1 MSTGERNTQARELPV
16 TESADETTEVET
28 AEAAAPGASDAVEGG
43 PTNAE
48 KVSKPAA
55 SSMRDA
61 AMARVAPRQDLSAR
75 RSASAR
81 TAGAAGAAGGSAAA
95 ASAGRPRAEGGPQS
109 SAQRSD
115 ARKRRPTGPRRV
127 RLTIQ
132 RIDPWSV
139 FKISLL
145 VAVGLGIATVI
156 MVAVLWTVLSG
167 MNVFNTINAFIVQ
180 VTSGEDSAN
189 QFDLMQYIGLGR
201 VLSLT
206 VVFAVANV
214 LLLTALATLGAFLYN
229 VCAALVGGAHL
240 TLSDE

>member
-1 MSTGERNTQARELPV
+1 MSTTERNTQSRELSG
-16 TESADETTEVET
+16 TESADETTEVKT
-28 AEAAAPGASDAVEGG
+28 AEAAASGHSDAAGG
-43 PTNAE
+43 GRANAE
-48 KVSKPAA
+48 TVSKPTA

-75 RSASAR
+75 RSASSR
-81 TAGAAGAAGGSAAA
+81 TAGAAGGSAAA
-95 ASAGRPRAEGGPQS
+95 ASAGSPQGDAGPQA
-109 SAQRSD
+109 SARRSD
-115 ARKRRPTGPRRV
+115 ARKRRPNGPRRV

-156 MVAVLWTVLSG
+156 TVAVLWTVLSG

-180 VTSGEDSAN
+180 VTSGEDGASR
-189 QFDLMQYIGLGR
+189 FDLMQYIGLGR

-214 LLLTALATLGAFLYN
+214 LLLTALATLSAFLYN
-229 VCAALVGGAHL
+229 VCSALVGGAHL

>member
-1 MSTGERNTQARELPV
+1 MSTTERNTQARESPA
-16 TESADETTEVET
+16 TETADETTEVET
-28 AEAAAPGASDAVEGG
+28 ARAASASAGQADGESVATEMPPK
-43 PTNAE
+43 PT
-48 KVSKPAA
+48 A

-75 RSASAR
+75 RSAAAR
-81 TAGAAGAAGGSAAA
+81 TGGAAGGSAAA
-95 ASAGRPRAEGGPQS
+95 TSAGRPGAEGGAAS
-109 SAQRSD
+109 SAQGSNP
-115 ARKRRPTGPRRV
+115 RKGRRTGPRRV

-156 MVAVLWTVLSG
+156 TVAVLWTVLSG
-167 MNVFNTINAFIVQ
+167 MNVFNTIDAFIVQ
-180 VTSGEDSAN
+180 VTSGEDGAS
-189 QFDLMQYIGLGR
+189 QFDLMRYIGLGR

-214 LLLTALATLGAFLYN
+214 LLLTALATLSAFLYN
-229 VCAALVGGAHL
+229 VCSALVGGAHL

>member
-1 MSTGERNTQARELPV
+1 MSTTERNTQARESSAAE
-16 TESADETTEVET
+16 TADETTEVET
-28 AEAAAPGASDAVEGG
+28 AQAASEADQADGDSVR
-43 PTNAE
+43 AE
-48 KVSKPAA
+48 KPANPTA

-75 RSASAR
+75 RSAAR
-81 TAGAAGAAGGSAAA
+81 TTGAAGGSAAA
-95 ASAGRPRAEGGPQS
+95 SAGRPGAEGGAAS
-109 SAQRSD
+109 SAQRSKG
-115 ARKRRPTGPRRV
+115 RKRRRTGPRRV

-156 MVAVLWTVLSG
+156 TVAVLWTVLSG

-180 VTSGEDSAN
+180 VTSGEDGAS
-189 QFDLMQYIGLGR
+189 QFDLMQYVGLGR

-214 LLLTALATLGAFLYN
+214 LLLTALATLSAFLYN

>member
-1 MSTGERNTQARELPV
+1 MSSTEHNTQARTSST
-16 TESADETTEVET
+16 TETADETTEVET
-28 AEAAAPGASDAVEGG
+28 AQAASTPVAGQADGESEQ
-43 PTNAE
+43 AE
-48 KVSKPAA
+48 RPSKPTA

-61 AMARVAPRQDLSAR
+61 AMARVASRQDLSAR
-75 RSASAR
+75 RNAAAR
-81 TAGAAGAAGGSAAA
+81 TSGAAGGSAAA
-95 ASAGRPRAEGGPQS
+95 AAGRSDAEGGAGS
-109 SAQRSD
+109 SAPR
-115 ARKRRPTGPRRV
+115 ANPRKRRRSGPRRV

-145 VAVGLGIATVI
+145 VAVGLGIAMVVA
-156 MVAVLWTVLSG
+156 VAVLWTVLSG
-167 MNVFNTINAFIVQ
+167 MNVFNTINTFIVQ
-180 VTSGEDSAN
+180 VTSGEDGAS

-214 LLLTALATLGAFLYN
+214 LLLTALATLSAFLYN
-229 VCAALVGGAHL
+229 VCSALVGGAHL

>member
-1 MSTGERNTQARELPV
+1 MGTTERSDTQAPESSV
-16 TESADETTEVET
+16 TDPADDTAEVET
-28 AEAAAPGASDAVEGG
+28 AHAAATSAGDTGSGDSAK
-43 PTNAE
+43 AE
-48 KVSKPAA
+48 TPPKARA

-75 RSASAR
+75 RSAAAR
-81 TAGAAGAAGGSAAA
+81 TAGAAGGSAAA
-95 ASAGRPRAEGGPQS
+95 ASAGRPGAEAGAAS

-115 ARKRRPTGPRRV
+115 PRKGRRTGPRRV

-132 RIDPWSV
+132 RVDPWSV

-145 VAVGLGIATVI
+145 VAVGLGIATVVT
-156 MVAVLWTVLSG
+156 VAVLWTVLSG
-167 MNVFNTINAFIVQ
+167 MNVFNTIDAFIVQ
-180 VTSGEDSAN
+180 VTSGEDGAS

-214 LLLTALATLGAFLYN
+214 LLLTALATLSAFLYN
-229 VCAALVGGAHL
+229 VCSALVGGAHL

>member
-1 MSTGERNTQARELPV
+1 MSTAEQQTKASQRS
-16 TESADETTEVET
+16 ESSSEESSPSSSTT
-28 AEAAAPGASDAVEGG
+28 GASSGSPADTGESSKSR
-43 PTNAE
+43 PT
-48 KVSKPAA
+48 SG
-55 SSMRDA
+55 SMREG
-61 AMARVAPRQDLSAR
+61 AMARVSPRRDLSSRRPGAS
-75 RSASAR
+75 RSA
-81 TAGAAGAAGGSAAA
+81 GVAGGSAAG
-95 ASAGRPRAEGGPQS
+95 ASAGRGKPSGGADRTRAPGAKPR
-109 SAQRSD
+109 R
-115 ARKRRPTGPRRV
+115 TGPRRV

-132 RIDPWSV
+132 RVDPWSV

-167 MNVFNTINAFIVQ
+167 MNVFATINEFIVQ
-180 VTSGEDSAN
+180 VTSGEDSASA
-189 QFDLMQYIGLGR
+189 FDLMQYIGLGR

-214 LLLTALATLGAFLYN
+214 LLLTALATLSAFLYN

>member
-1 MSTGERNTQARELPV
+1 MSTTERSATQA
-16 TESADETTEVET
+16 TESPDNDTADETTEVDTVREAATAADESPRGSSEVET
-28 AEAAAPGASDAVEGG
+28 A
-43 PTNAE
+43 
-48 KVSKPAA
+48 SKPTA

-75 RSASAR
+75 RSAAAR
-81 TAGAAGAAGGSAAA
+81 TTGAAGGSAAA
-95 ASAGRPRAEGGPQS
+95 ASAGRSRAEESPAG
-109 SAQRSD
+109 SAPPTAS
-115 ARKRRPTGPRRV
+115 RKGRRTGPRRV

-145 VAVGLGIATVI
+145 VAIGLGIATVI
-156 MVAVLWTVLSG
+156 MVAILWTVLSG
-167 MNVFNTINAFIVQ
+167 MNVFNTIDAFIVQ
-180 VTSGEDSAN
+180 VTSGEDGAS

-214 LLLTALATLGAFLYN
+214 LLLTALATLSAFLYN
-229 VCAALVGGAHL
+229 VCSALVGGAHL
-240 TLSDE
+240 TLADE

>member
-1 MSTGERNTQARELPV
+1 MSTTERKTQARESSAAE
-16 TESADETTEVET
+16 TADETTEVET
-28 AEAAAPGASDAVEGG
+28 AQAASEPDQADGDSVR
-43 PTNAE
+43 AE
-48 KVSKPAA
+48 KPANPTA
-55 SSMRDA
+55 SSMRDS

-75 RSASAR
+75 RSAAR
-81 TAGAAGAAGGSAAA
+81 TTGAAGGSAAA
-95 ASAGRPRAEGGPQS
+95 SAGRPGAEGGAAS
-109 SAQRSD
+109 SAQRSKG
-115 ARKRRPTGPRRV
+115 RKRRRTGPRRV

-156 MVAVLWTVLSG
+156 TVAVLWTVLSG

-180 VTSGEDSAN
+180 VTSGEDGAS
-189 QFDLMQYIGLGR
+189 QFDLMQYVGLGR

-214 LLLTALATLGAFLYN
+214 LLLTALATLSAFLYN

>member
-1 MSTGERNTQARELPV
+1 MSTTERNTQARESSG

-28 AEAAAPGASDAVEGG
+28 ADVAAPAASDAAEGG
-43 PTNAE
+43 QANAE
-48 KVSKPAA
+48 NVSKPTA
-55 SSMRDA
+55 SLMRDA

-81 TAGAAGAAGGSAAA
+81 TAGGAAGGSAAA
-95 ASAGRPRAEGGPQS
+95 ASAGRPRPEDGPQS
-109 SAQRSD
+109 SARRSN
-115 ARKRRPTGPRRV
+115 AGKRRPTGPRRV

-167 MNVFNTINAFIVQ
+167 MNVFNTVNAFIVQ
-180 VTSGEDSAN
+180 VTSGEDGASR
-189 QFDLMQYIGLGR
+189 FDLMQYIGLGR

-214 LLLTALATLGAFLYN
+214 LLLTALATLSAFLYN
-229 VCAALVGGAHL
+229 VCSALVGGAHL

>member
-1 MSTGERNTQARELPV
+1 MSTAEQQTKASEGSESSSE
-16 TESADETTEVET
+16 ESAGQESTSSNSENRSTSAGSPADTG
-28 AEAAAPGASDAVEGG
+28 EASKSR
-43 PTNAE
+43 PT
-48 KVSKPAA
+48 SG
-55 SSMRDA
+55 SMREG
-61 AMARVAPRQDLSAR
+61 AMARVSPRRDLSSRRPGAS
-75 RSASAR
+75 RSA
-81 TAGAAGAAGGSAAA
+81 GVAGGSAAG
-95 ASAGRPRAEGGPQS
+95 ASAGRGNPSGADRTRAPGAKPR
-109 SAQRSD
+109 R
-115 ARKRRPTGPRRV
+115 TGPRRV

-132 RIDPWSV
+132 RVDPWSV

-167 MNVFNTINAFIVQ
+167 MNVFATINEFIVQ
-180 VTSGEDSAN
+180 VTSGEDSASA
-189 QFDLMQYIGLGR
+189 FDLMQYIGLGR

-214 LLLTALATLGAFLYN
+214 LLLTALATLSAFLYN

>member
-1 MSTGERNTQARELPV
+1 MSTTERSTQGRESSS
-16 TESADETTEVET
+16 TESADETTEVKTVET
-28 AEAAAPGASDAVEGG
+28 AASDVSDAAQGEQA
-43 PTNAE
+43 TAE
-48 KVSKPAA
+48 KMSKPTA

-81 TAGAAGAAGGSAAA
+81 TAGAAGGSAAA
-95 ASAGRPRAEGGPQS
+95 ASAGRAQVEGGPQS
-109 SAQRSD
+109 SARSSS
-115 ARKRRPTGPRRV
+115 AGKRRPTGPRRV

-167 MNVFNTINAFIVQ
+167 MNVFNTINDFIVQ
-180 VTSGEDSAN
+180 VTSGEDGAS
-189 QFDLMQYIGLGR
+189 QFDLMKYIGLGR

-214 LLLTALATLGAFLYN
+214 LLLTALATLSAFLYN
-229 VCAALVGGAHL
+229 VCSALVGGTHL